1 MKSDQI
7 RAAIDDVLQRG
18 SFFVAAPAKLRIER
32 VDREEL
38 PWEVFRGHLLD
49 PSHVRSVAHFE
60 VWNVFL
66 DQVAAPAA
74 APLISIKLQGETCQV
89 HVTRQIL
96 TYGFEAYEDPPG
108 VFLSRPVHKWVAE
121 LVGTIDLRWFQKD
134 DAALTVELATYV
146 FLAVIGGNRLPI
158 TSIESPLPAFSLGQ
172 FSYLPRLQG
181 STGPWTDPVAFLS
194 AALDDQRPL
203 VEQAKALETALR
215 ASSTDQLP
223 ALVATLERHRVRR
236 QSGLDW
242 LTGLFRAVFN
252 NVALSPY
259 TEFADRMV
267 EVLSELASPERL
279 GAAAVGD
286 VLSFMLRH
294 LCRHLTAFDLTLF
307 HNFGAN
313 YPDALFLDALLK
325 DYLRS
330 IESNAVFWLVQTDDT
345 AALVHSK
352 RCRRRALRQACLLRQ
367 KYEGHRVP
375 DAPTSLGENLR
386 VLPAPFARVPEEQI
400 AQVAKRQRILFQG
413 DPLDSVLTETSRRA
427 LDQSISDLQCAGELR
442 ELGMAQFLDRPL
454 GIFKEPGEVDHTPL
468 LSYEAFSRSIA
479 QQRLARMR
487 AAGWMS
493 TERHDDYLAALRALP
508 LLGVAAAD
516 VRARERPG
524 VVSLADARKVA
535 DDFVFMRTTRGSLA
549 DLLLRYDLQPLER
562 ASPETGQWLQST
574 ESILLVQHVP
584 PGESL
589 AEATIRIYCQRAI
602 LRLELG
608 FVPGPDTMVHY
619 LHRAGVELVPR
630 LQVLRVRAS
639 GGGTERD
646 LRDPPVWLE
655 PR

>member
-18 SFFVAAPAKLRIER
+18 SFFVAALAKLRIEH
-32 VDREEL
+32 VDRVAL

-49 PSHVRSVAHFE
+49 PSHARSVAHFE

-74 APLISIKLQGETCQV
+74 APLISIKLQSETCQV

-121 LVGTIDLRWFQKD
+121 LVGTIDLRWFHED
-134 DAALTVELATYV
+134 EAALRPELATYV
-146 FLAVIGGNRLPI
+146 FLAVIGANRLPI

-215 ASSTDQLP
+215 AATTDRLP
-223 ALVATLERHRVRR
+223 ALVAALERHRVRR
-236 QSGLDW
+236 QSGFDG
-242 LTGLFRAVFN
+242 LTDLFRAVFN

-259 TEFADRMV
+259 TEFAGRMLA
-267 EVLSELASPERL
+267 VLSELASPERL
-279 GAAAVGD
+279 GAAEVAD

-307 HNFGAN
+307 HNSGAN

-325 DYLRS
+325 AYLRS
-330 IESNAVFWLVQTDDT
+330 IESNAELWLVQTDDT
-345 AALVHSK
+345 VAIVRSK

-400 AQVAKRQRILFQG
+400 AQVAKRHRILFQG
-413 DPLDSVLTETSRRA
+413 DPLDSVLTEAGRRA
-427 LDQSISDLQCAGELR
+427 LDQSVADLQCVGELR
-442 ELGMAQFLDRPL
+442 ELGLAQFLDRPL
-454 GIFKEPGEVDHTPL
+454 GIFKEPGEVDQTPL

-487 AAGWMS
+487 AAGWIS

-508 LLGVAAAD
+508 VSGVAAAD
-516 VRARERPG
+516 VMARERPG

-535 DDFVFMRTTRGSLA
+535 GDFVFLRTTRGSLA

-562 ASPETGQWLQST
+562 ASPETAKWLNST
-574 ESILLVQHVP
+574 EPILLVQHVP
-584 PGESL
+584 PG
-589 AEATIRIYCQRAI
+589 APPTPATLRLYSQQAI

-608 FVPGPDTMVHY
+608 FVLGPDTIAHY
-619 LHRAGVELVPR
+619 LERAGVELATR
-630 LQVLRVRAS
+630 LQVLHAWDA
-639 GGGTERD
+639 GGGNDRD